1 MSVKIRLKR
10 TGAKNKPSY
19 RVVVADARS
28 QRDGK
33 IIENLGHYDPRHQD
47 EKIDV
52 VRADYWIANGAQPS
66 ETVSDIILR
75 AKGIQKPKKVYPPK
89 KEKVEEKK

>member
-1 MSVKIRLKR
+1 MAVKIRLKR
-10 TGAKNKPSY
+10 TGGKNKPSY

-47 EKIDV
+47 EKINV
-52 VRADYWIANGAQPS
+52 ERADYWISKGAQPS